1 MRNSRRN
8 IPDEFSP
15 QNPLNKTDITPDR
28 IQDHL
33 EDKIPVEDIVKSDE
47 DITTDEM
54 LRRERL
60 RRQSDLDRQA
70 EEPGL

>member
-8 IPDEFSP
+8 IPDPVSP

-33 EDKIPVEDIVKSDE
+33 EEKTPMEDILNEPDQKKDEILSD
-47 DITTDEM
+47 
-54 LRRERL
+54 ERL
-60 RRQSDLDRQA
+60 RKQTDVDRNRQDDA
-70 EEPGL
+70 GL